1 MAGLVEG
8 ALVGAVI
15 QEGAKPITNQISKAF
30 CFKTT
35 RRNLDSLVGRLMPF
49 AEEIK
54 LLEEDSDPPNREPES
69 LIQELKQGKEL
80 VNKYSKVPWW
90 KFCFLPFYQGKL
102 QALEEKIVRSITLVT
117 AITTARDVKRANSLV
132 TDKGRQFNK
141 LCDPPVKPHHTVGLD
156 FLLNHLK
163 NWVLGKDGSVRVLT
177 GLPRSGKTTLAT
189 LLCWDDQVRGK
200 FGKNIFFLSKT
211 PNSEKIVQNLFQ
223 HCGHD
228 EPCLIKNG
236 DAVKELSSLL
246 KKIGESCPVMLV
258 LDNVCPGLES
268 FVETLQV
275 QVPFCKILI
284 ISRVVFPRF
293 ETLFVRPLSI
303 VDAVTLFRRFALPDD
318 GKRGTYVPDEEYVQ
332 LVANSCWGS
341 PEALILTGGSLRGQ
355 PVAVWR
361 KMVKLLS
368 KGHSIACSNPNLLNL
383 LQKNLED
390 ALENNPIIKECFMDL
405 GLFFE
410 EKKIPVAALI
420 DIWTELKD
428 LDDDNIDGMNFV
440 HELDNMNLANIVV
453 ARKVT
458 SHVDNY
464 YNHHFLTQY
473 DLLKEMALI
482 QARKKPYEQ
491 RERLIFDINENSWDQ
506 QNQQNTIARTLS
518 ISTDKML
525 SSDWSNIVK
534 VEQVEV
540 LILNLHT
547 DNYTLPECLKE
558 MTKLKVLIITNY
570 NGFRFAELDNFDIL
584 GCLPNLRIIRLQQ
597 VLVPSLCTLKSLRKL
612 SLYNCK
618 TRHDFQGDTIS
629 LSEVLPNLQEL
640 CVDYCKDLV
649 TLPVGL
655 FYITS
660 LKKLSITRCIKF
672 LAPLQEIGNLENL
685 KVLRLSSCAEL
696 GEIPASI
703 GNLHKLQFLDISGC
717 ASLHTL
723 PEEIAN
729 LHNLKE
735 LHMTGF
741 STLPESVTKLE
752 TLKYLICDQET
763 AECWQHFKPSLPNL
777 KIEEAEINLFISV

>member
-8 ALVGAVI
+8 ALLGAVV

-30 CFKTT
+30 HFKTT
-35 RRNLDSLVGRLMPF
+35 RKNLDSLVDRLMPF

-54 LLEEDSDPPNREPES
+54 LLDEETDPPNKEPER

-80 VNKYSKVPWW
+80 VNKYCKVPWW
-90 KFCFLPFYQGKL
+90 KFCFLPFYQEKL
-102 QALEEKIVRSITLVT
+102 HAMEQKIVRSITLVT
-117 AITTARDVKRANSLV
+117 AISTARDVRKANSLV
-132 TDKGRQFNK
+132 TGMKGRQFNR
-141 LCDPPVKPHHTVGLD
+141 LCDPPVKPDHTVGLD

-163 NWVLGKDGSVRVLT
+163 NWVLGTDESVRVLT

-189 LLCWDDQVRGK
+189 LLCWDGQVRGK
-200 FGKNIFFLSKT
+200 FGKNILFLSKT
-211 PNSEKIVQNLFQ
+211 SNAENIVQNLFQ

-228 EPCLIKNG
+228 EPCLVDDG
-236 DAVKELSSLL
+236 DAVKQLSSLL
-246 KKIGESCPVMLV
+246 KKIGGNCPVMLV

-293 ETLFVRPLSI
+293 ETLCLRPLGI
-303 VDAVTLFRRFALPDD
+303 DDAVTLFRRFALPDD
-318 GKRGTYVPDEEYVQ
+318 GKRGTYVPDDEYVRQ
-332 LVANSCWGS
+332 VANSCWGS
-341 PEALILTGGSLRGQ
+341 PGTLKLIGGSLRGQ
-355 PVAVWR
+355 PVAVWK

-420 DIWTELKD
+420 DMWTELND

-473 DLLKEMALI
+473 DLLKEIALI

-491 RERLIFDINENSWDQ
+491 RERLIFDINENSWDR
-506 QNQQNTIARTLS
+506 QNQQNTNARALS
-518 ISTDKML
+518 ISIDKMFTP
-525 SSDWSNIVK
+525 DWSNIVK

-547 DNYTLPECLKE
+547 DKYTLPDCIRK

-570 NGFRFAELDNFDIL
+570 NGFSFAELDNFEIL
-584 GCLPNLRIIRLQQ
+584 SCLPNLRIIRLQQ
-597 VLVPSLCTLKSLRKL
+597 VSVPPLCTLNSLRKL

-618 TRHDFQGDTIS
+618 TQHDFGVSIS
-629 LSEVLPNLQEL
+629 KILPNLEEL
-640 CVDYCKDLV
+640 CIDYCKDLV

-655 FYITS
+655 CYITS
-660 LKKLSITRCIKF
+660 LKKLSITRCINF
-672 LAPLQEIGNLENL
+672 LAPPQEIGNLENL

-703 GNLHKLQFLDISGC
+703 GNLHELHFLDISGC

-723 PEEIAN
+723 PEEFGD

-741 STLPESVTKLE
+741 STVPMSVTKLE
-752 TLKYLICDQET
+752 SLKYLICDQET
-763 AECWQHFKPSLPNL
+763 AECWEHFKPSLPNL
-777 KIEEAEINLFISV
+777 KIEEAEVNLFIIV